1 MYINVSFVDLS
12 SSIYVSRRLWER
24 NTKLESVLDM
34 TAENWSADKIFIDG
48 RSVTTEDLG
57 RSLSE
62 FGGYDVQIERRK

>member
-24 NTKLESVLDM
+24 NTKLKSVLDM
-34 TAENWSADKIFIDG
+34 TADNWSADKIFIGG

-57 RSLSE
+57 RSLSD
-62 FGGYDVQIERRK
+62 FGWYDVQIERRK

>member
-12 SSIYVSRRLWER
+12 NSIYVSHRLWER
-24 NTKLESVLDM
+24 NTKLGSVLDM
-34 TAENWSADKIFIDG
+34 TVENWSADKIFIGG

>member
-12 SSIYVSRRLWER
+12 SSIYVSRKLWER

-34 TAENWSADKIFIDG
+34 TAKNWSADKIFIG
-48 RSVTTEDLG
+48 GLSVTTEDLG

>member
-34 TAENWSADKIFIDG
+34 TAKNWSVDKIFIG
-48 RSVTTEDLG
+48 GQPVTDEDLN
-57 RSLSE
+57 RCLSE

>member
-12 SSIYVSRRLWER
+12 SSIYVSHRLWER

-34 TAENWSADKIFIDG
+34 TAEDWSVDKIFIGG

-62 FGGYDVQIERRK
+62 FGGYDVQIERIK

>member
-24 NTKLESVLDM
+24 STKLESVLDM
-34 TAENWSADKIFIDG
+34 TAENWSTDKIFIGG
-48 RSVTTEDLG
+48 RAVTTEDLG

-62 FGGYDVQIERRK
+62 FGGYDIEIERRK

>member
-34 TAENWSADKIFIDG
+34 MAESCSADKIFIGG
-48 RSVTTEDLG
+48 RAVTTEDFG
-57 RSLSE
+57 RCLSE
-62 FGGYDVQIERRK
+62 FGGYDIEIERRK

>member
-34 TAENWSADKIFIDG
+34 TTENWSADKIFIGG

>member
-12 SSIYVSRRLWER
+12 NSIYVSRRLWER

-34 TAENWSADKIFIDG
+34 TVENWSADKIFIGG

-57 RSLSE
+57 RRLSE

>member
-34 TAENWSADKIFIDG
+34 TAENWSADKIFIGG
-48 RSVTTEDLG
+48 RAVTTEDLG

-62 FGGYDVQIERRK
+62 FGGYDIQIERRK

>member
-34 TAENWSADKIFIDG
+34 TAENWSADKIFIGG
-48 RSVTTEDLG
+48 RSVTNEDLNK
-57 RSLSE
+57 SLSE

>member
-24 NTKLESVLDM
+24 NTKLKSVLDM
-34 TAENWSADKIFIDG
+34 TAENWSADKIFIGG
-48 RSVTTEDLG
+48 RSVTNEDLN

>member
-12 SSIYVSRRLWER
+12 SGIYVSRRLWER

-34 TAENWSADKIFIDG
+34 TAENWSADKIFIG
-48 RSVTTEDLG
+48 GQSVTDDDLG
-57 RSLSE
+57 KSLSE

>member
-34 TAENWSADKIFIDG
+34 TAENWSTDKIFIAG